1 MICPKCG
8 NQVSERKNHCDT
20 CGVELSLYRKILQ
33 QSAHYY
39 NRGLDCA
46 KVRDLSGATVLL
58 KRSLEL
64 NKRNTDARNLL
75 GLVYFEIGE
84 TVAAFREWI
93 FSKHYQPLD
102 NPADAYLEMANAD
115 SVKLHAMNQAFQKY
129 NLALESAQQGTDDLA
144 VIQLKKVV
152 GIHPNF
158 VRAML
163 LLALLHMKAN
173 ETERASRLLKRVLKI
188 DRSNTTA
195 LRYLAE
201 VEHSVTTGVPLN
213 SEEQEAPLDVFTGGP
228 APAFEEEKYREDKPN
243 IMAFIGLLAGI
254 LIGIAVV
261 FFLIVPGREAEI
273 REEYMAQ
280 EIDYSES
287 LNLKIAQIRSLE
299 TKITAMELEREELER
314 QVAETRT
321 KIEYVAYENPDHM
334 KMFVELVDAMNAYI
348 DYLVD
353 RQLKAEKDKEPDEAL
368 CLKAADALVEID
380 ISLTE
385 SEQAKQFYQKMC
397 SNVLP
402 EAASY
407 RYITGKEAFDDK
419 KYEEAIAALADA
431 HRYDS
436 DYDRPMYYLGR
447 SYQELGNKEQAI
459 FYYDLLLKTCP
470 DSSLSGYA
478 SERLIALRTD

>member
-8 NQVSERKNHCDT
+8 NQVSDRKNHCDT
-20 CGVELSLYRKILQ
+20 CGVELSLYRKIWQ

-39 NRGLDCA
+39 NRGLECA
-46 KVRDLSGATVLL
+46 KVRDLSGAAVLL

-115 SVKLHAMNQAFQKY
+115 SVKLHTMNQAFQKY

-144 VIQLKKVV
+144 IIQLKKVV
-152 GIHPNF
+152 GMHPNF
-158 VRAML
+158 IRAML
-163 LLALLHMKAN
+163 LLALLHMKGN
-173 ETERASRLLKRVLKI
+173 ELERASRLLKRVLKI
-188 DRSNTTA
+188 DRSNTMA

-201 VEHSVTTGVPLN
+201 VEHSVNSGVPVN
-213 SEEQEAPLDVFTGGP
+213 SEDPESPLDIFAGGP
-228 APAFEEEKYREDKPN
+228 SPAFEEERFREDKPN
-243 IMAFIGLLAGI
+243 VMAFVGLLAGI

-261 FFLIVPGREAEI
+261 FFLIVPGREAGI

-280 EIDYSES
+280 EKDYSES
-287 LNLKIAQIRSLE
+287 LNSKIAQIRSLE
-299 TKITAMELEREELER
+299 TRIAALELNNEELER
-314 QVAETRT
+314 NLSEATT
-321 KIEYVAYENPDHM
+321 KVEYVAYENPEHM
-334 KMFVELVDAMNAYI
+334 ELFASLFEAVNVYV

-353 RQLKAEKDKEPDEAL
+353 RHLKEDAGKSADEAL
-368 CLKAADALVEID
+368 CIKAANALVEVD

-385 SEQAKQFYQKMC
+385 NEQAKQYYRKMC
-397 SNVLP
+397 DNVLP
-402 EAASY
+402 DAASY
-407 RYITGKEAFDDK
+407 KYQYGRSDFDNGRYED
-419 KYEEAIAALADA
+419 AIQDLLDA
-431 HRYDS
+431 YRYDA
-436 DYDRPMYYLGR
+436 DYDRPIYYLGR

-459 FYYDLLLKTCP
+459 YYFDLLLKTCP
-470 DSSLSGYA
+470 DSSLAGYA
-478 SERLIALRTD
+478 SERLISLR

>member
-20 CGVELSLYRKILQ
+20 CGVELSLYRKIWQ

-39 NRGLDCA
+39 NRGLECA
-46 KVRDLSGATVLL
+46 KVRDLSGAAVLL

-75 GLVYFEIGE
+75 GLVYYEIGE

-93 FSKHYQPLD
+93 FSKHYQPMD

-115 SVKLHAMNQAFQKY
+115 SVKLHTMNQAFQKY

-152 GIHPNF
+152 GMHPNF
-158 VRAML
+158 IKAML

-173 ETERASRLLKRVLKI
+173 ELERASRLLKRVLKI

-201 VEHSVTTGVPLN
+201 VEHSINSGVPMN
-213 SEEQEAPLDVFTGGP
+213 SEEPESPLDVFTGGP
-228 APAFEEEKYREDKPN
+228 SPAFEEERFHEDKPN
-243 IMAFIGLLAGI
+243 VMAFVGLLAGI

-261 FFLIVPGREAEI
+261 FFLIVPGREAGI

-280 EIDYSES
+280 EKDYSES
-287 LNLKIAQIRSLE
+287 LNSKLAQIRALE
-299 TKITAMELEREELER
+299 TKIATLELNNEELTR
-314 QVAETRT
+314 NLAEAAT
-321 KIEYVAYENPDHM
+321 KVEYVSYENPEHM
-334 KMFVELVDAMNAYI
+334 QLFTDLFEAVDVYI
-348 DYLVD
+348 DYLAD
-353 RQLKAEKDKEPDEAL
+353 RQIKSEKGQNPDEAL
-368 CLKAADALVEID
+368 CIKVANELIEVD
-380 ISLTE
+380 ISITKD
-385 SEQAKQFYQKMC
+385 EQAKQYYQKMC
-397 SNVLP
+397 DNVLP
-402 EAASY
+402 DAASY
-407 RYITGKEAFDDK
+407 KYQYGREDFDK
-419 KYEEAIAALADA
+419 GYYEDAIADLTEA
-431 HRYDS
+431 HRYDA

-447 SYQELGNKEQAI
+447 SYEELGNREQAI
-459 FYYDLLLKTCP
+459 FYFDLLLKTCP
-470 DSSLSGYA
+470 DSSLAGYA
-478 SERLIALRTD
+478 SERLINLR

>member
-20 CGVELSLYRKILQ
+20 CGVELSLYKKIWQ

-39 NRGLDCA
+39 NRGLECA
-46 KVRDLSGATVLL
+46 KVRDLSGAAVLL

-75 GLVYFEIGE
+75 GLVYYEIGE

-102 NPADAYLEMANAD
+102 NPADVYLEMANAD
-115 SVKLHAMNQAFQKY
+115 SVRLHAMNQAFQKY

-152 GIHPNF
+152 GMHPNF

-163 LLALLHMKAN
+163 LLSLLHMKAN
-173 ETERASRLLKRVLKI
+173 EAERATRLLKRVLKI
-188 DRSNTTA
+188 DCSNTTA

-201 VEHSVTTGVPLN
+201 IERAVNTGIPMN
-213 SEEQEAPLDVFTGGP
+213 SEETESPLDVFSGVPT
-228 APAFEEEKYREDKPN
+228 PAFEEEKYREDKPN
-243 IMAFIGLLAGI
+243 VMAFVGLLAGI

-261 FFLIVPGREAEI
+261 FFLIVPGREAGI
-273 REEYMAQ
+273 REEYRAQ

-287 LNLKIAQIRSLE
+287 LNSKIAQIRSLE
-299 TKITAMELEREELER
+299 TKIESLVQSNEELER
-314 QVAETRT
+314 QAAEAKT
-321 KIEYVAYENPDHM
+321 KVEYVSYENPEHM
-334 KMFVELVDAMNAYI
+334 QLFADLFEAMNAYV

-353 RQLKAEKDKEPDEAL
+353 RQIKSRDGKNPDEAL
-368 CLKAADALVEID
+368 CIKVADELIEVD

-385 SEQAKQFYQKMC
+385 NAQAKEYYQKLC
-397 SNVLP
+397 DNVLP
-402 EAASY
+402 DAASY
-407 RYITGKEAFDDK
+407 KYQNGREDFDNGRYED
-419 KYEEAIAALADA
+419 AIKDLSDA

-459 FYYDLLLKTCP
+459 YYFDLLLKTCP
-470 DSSLSGYA
+470 DSSLAGYA
-478 SERLIALRTD
+478 SERLISLR

>member
-39 NRGLDCA
+39 NRGLECA
-46 KVRDLSGATVLL
+46 SVRDLSGAAVLL

-75 GLVYFEIGE
+75 GLVYYEIGE

-93 FSKHYQPLD
+93 FSKHYQPMD

-152 GIHPNF
+152 GMHPNF

-173 ETERASRLLKRVLKI
+173 ETERASRLLKKVLMI

-201 VEHSVTTGVPLN
+201 IEHAVNSGIPMN
-213 SEEQEAPLDVFTGGP
+213 SEETESALDVFSGVP

-243 IMAFIGLLAGI
+243 VMAFVGLLAGI

-261 FFLIVPGREAEI
+261 FFLIVPGREAGV
-273 REEYMAQ
+273 REEYLAQ

-287 LNLKIAQIRSLE
+287 LNSKIAQIRSLE
-299 TKITAMELEREELER
+299 AKVAALELNNEELER
-314 QVAETRT
+314 QVAEATT
-321 KIEYVAYENPDHM
+321 KIEYVAYENPEHM
-334 KMFVELVDAMNAYI
+334 QLFSDLFEAMDAYV

-353 RQLKAEKDKEPDEAL
+353 RQTKSEKGKDPDELL
-368 CLKAADALVEID
+368 CIKVADELVEVD

-385 SEQAKQFYQKMC
+385 HELAKEYYQKLC
-397 SNVLP
+397 DNVLP
-402 EAASY
+402 DAASY
-407 RYITGKEAFDDK
+407 KYQSGREFFDDGA
-419 KYEEAIAALADA
+419 YQDAITDLQDA
-431 HRYDS
+431 YRYDS
-436 DYDRPMYYLGR
+436 DYDRPIYYLGR
-447 SYQELGNKEQAI
+447 SYQELGDKEQAI
-459 FYYDLLLKTCP
+459 YYFDLLLKVCP
-470 DSSLSGYA
+470 DSSLAGYA
-478 SERLIALRTD
+478 SERLISLRN

>member
-20 CGVELSLYRKILQ
+20 CGVELSLYRKIVQ

-39 NRGLDCA
+39 NRGLECA
-46 KVRDLSGATVLL
+46 KVRDLSGAAVLL

-93 FSKHYQPLD
+93 FSKHYQPMD

-152 GIHPNF
+152 GMHPNF
-158 VRAML
+158 IRAML

-201 VEHSVTTGVPLN
+201 VEHSINSGVPMN
-213 SEEQEAPLDVFTGGP
+213 SEEPESPLDVFTAGP
-228 APAFEEEKYREDKPN
+228 SPAFEEERFHEDKPN
-243 IMAFIGLLAGI
+243 VMAFVGLLAGI

-261 FFLIVPGREAEI
+261 FFLIVPGREAGI

-280 EIDYSES
+280 EKDYSES
-287 LNLKIAQIRSLE
+287 LNSKLSQIRALE
-299 TKITAMELEREELER
+299 TKIAALEMSNEELER
-314 QVAETRT
+314 NLAEAEIRV
-321 KIEYVAYENPDHM
+321 EYVSYENPEHM
-334 KMFVELVDAMNAYI
+334 QLFSDLFDAMNAYV
-348 DYLVD
+348 DYLTD
-353 RQLKAEKDKEPDEAL
+353 RQLKEEKGKSPDESL
-368 CLKAADALVEID
+368 CIKAANKLVEVD
-380 ISLTE
+380 ISITE
-385 SEQAKQFYQKMC
+385 NEQAVQYFQKMC
-397 SNVLP
+397 DNVLP
-402 EAASY
+402 DAASY
-407 RYITGKEAFDDK
+407 KYQYGRSDFDK
-419 KYEEAIAALADA
+419 GQYEDAIQDLADA
-431 HRYDS
+431 HRYDA
-436 DYDRPMYYLGR
+436 DYDRPIYYLGR
-447 SYQELGNKEQAI
+447 SYEELGNREQAA
-459 FYYDLLLKTCP
+459 YYFDLLLKTCP
-470 DSSLSGYA
+470 DSSLAGYA
-478 SERLIALRTD
+478 SERLLTLR

>member
-39 NRGLDCA
+39 NRGLECA
-46 KVRDLSGATVLL
+46 KVRDLTGAAVLL

-75 GLVYFEIGE
+75 GLVYYEIGE

-93 FSKHYQPLD
+93 FSKHYQPMD
-102 NPADAYLEMANAD
+102 NPADVYLEMANAD
-115 SVKLHAMNQAFQKY
+115 SVKLHTMNQAFQKY

-152 GIHPNF
+152 GMHPNF
-158 VRAML
+158 IRAML

-173 ETERASRLLKRVLKI
+173 EPERALRLLKRVLKI

-201 VEHSVTTGVPLN
+201 AEHSINSGVPMN
-213 SEEQEAPLDVFTGGP
+213 SEEQESPLDVFAGGP
-228 APAFEEEKYREDKPN
+228 TPAFEEDRFREDKPN
-243 IMAFIGLLAGI
+243 VMAFVGLLAGI

-261 FFLIVPGREAEI
+261 FFLIVPGREAGI

-287 LNLKIAQIRSLE
+287 LNSKIAQIRSLE
-299 TKITAMELEREELER
+299 TKIATLELNNEELER
-314 QVAETRT
+314 NLAEAVTRV
-321 KIEYVAYENPDHM
+321 EYVSVENPEHM
-334 KMFVELVDAMNAYI
+334 ELFVDLFEAMDCYVEYQIDRELRDDAG
-348 DYLVD
+348 
-353 RQLKAEKDKEPDEAL
+353 QKPDEAL
-368 CLKAADALVEID
+368 CIRVANALVEVD
-380 ISLTE
+380 ISITE
-385 SEQAKQFYQKMC
+385 NEQAVQYYNKMC
-397 SNVLP
+397 NNILP
-402 EAASY
+402 DAASY
-407 RYITGKEAFDDK
+407 KYQYGRSDFDKGRYED
-419 KYEEAIAALADA
+419 AIQDLMDA
-431 HRYDS
+431 HRYDP

-447 SYQELGNKEQAI
+447 SYEELGNKEQAA
-459 FYYDLLLKTCP
+459 YYFDLMLKTCP
-470 DSSLSGYA
+470 DSSLAGYA
-478 SERLIALRTD
+478 SERLITLR